1 MTLLYLVA
9 AWMAGVLIAGQAQ
22 GSAAAWLAGAAIA
35 VGLAVAAQQE
45 RRWRLVFV
53 CAACFALGAAR
64 MTVAARP
71 PGPDHVGH
79 YVGSGAMSL
88 IGTISRPPD
97 PRDTTTNLRLDV
109 ERIEDRQGARPVT
122 GTILVQAP
130 RYGAYGY
137 GDRITV
143 RGLLLSPPE
152 FDGFS
157 YRDYLARQG
166 VHGIVANAD
175 VEVLSTGGGL
185 PWLRA
190 IYAVREQARDVVNRL
205 LPSPQAP
212 LLNGILL
219 GDESAISATVRDA
232 FQRTGTSHVIAIS
245 GANIVVI
252 IRVLMGLLQPGLG
265 RRRAAWVTLVA
276 VAVYTV
282 LVGATASVVRAA
294 LMGGLAIVAAQ
305 TGRRVHGLTTLAF
318 AAWLMTLWNPFTAWD
333 IGFQLSVA
341 ATAGLVLF
349 SHDFEHGLEALLRR
363 LLRAETAR
371 RVTRWLSEP
380 VAVSLAA
387 QVATLPLTVLYF
399 GQLSIAS
406 LLANA
411 LIVPL
416 QPFVM
421 IFGGLA
427 AIAGLV
433 VTPLGQL
440 FAWVA
445 WLPLTGTLAVVRGLA
460 RLNAAAIPFQVAPGA
475 AWTALAVIS
484 AVGLLR
490 LQHPDDRAVLL
501 GRLRRH
507 VSTAGLMGVG
517 AVLTLLVWAVA
528 LTLPDGVLH
537 VWFLDVGHGNAIL
550 IQTPKGAQILV
561 DGGPNPKELRRAVG
575 DALPFWDRTLDLLV
589 VTQPAHST
597 VNALPALL
605 DTYSVQAVLT
615 NGHGSDDAAYRALVD
630 RLAVQGAAVLPAWAG
645 YRAEVGDGVMLEVL
659 HPFGPD
665 QMGEGDA
672 VALVLRLTYGEAT
685 FLLAPDLAA
694 SAQRALLTGSVD
706 LNATVSTLIAHGD
719 AALNGS
725 TYLDRVRPQ
734 AAVVMVG
741 AGQHNLPARSALEA
755 AQIATGRAIYRT
767 DQDGTVE
774 FRTDGTLL
782 EVVTER

>member
-9 AWMAGVLIAGQAQ
+9 AWMAGVLVAAEAQA
-22 GSAAAWLAGAAIA
+22 SAAPWFAGAALA
-35 VGLAVAAQQE
+35 VGLAIAARQE

-53 CAACFALGAAR
+53 CAACFTLGAAR
-64 MTVAARP
+64 MALATRT
-71 PGPDHVGH
+71 PGPEHIGYYID
-79 YVGSGAMSL
+79 SGAVTMT
-88 IGTISRPPD
+88 GTISRPPD
-97 PRDTTTNLRLDV
+97 PREAATNLRLDV
-109 ERIEDRQGARPVT
+109 ERIEDRDGVRRVS
-122 GTILVQAP
+122 GTVLVQAP
-130 RYGAYGY
+130 RYGTYAY
-137 GDRITV
+137 GDRVTV
-143 RGLLLSPPE
+143 SGMLLSPPE

-166 VHGIVANAD
+166 VHGLVSNAD
-175 VEVLSTGGGL
+175 VEVVSTGGGV

-190 IYAVREQARDVVNRL
+190 IYAVRERAREVIDRL

-212 LLNGILL
+212 LLNGIIL
-219 GDESAISATVRDA
+219 GDESAISTTVRDA

-265 RRRAAWVTLVA
+265 RRRAAWVTLA
-276 VAVYTV
+276 AIAGYTV
-282 LVGATASVVRAA
+282 LVGASASVVRAA
-294 LMGGLAIVAAQ
+294 LMGGLAIVATQ
-305 TGRRVHGLTTLAF
+305 TGRRAHGLTTLAF
-318 AAWLMTLWNPFTAWD
+318 AAWLMTVWSPLTAWD
-333 IGFQLSVA
+333 VGFQLSVA

-349 SHDFEHGLEALLRR
+349 SPDFENGLEALLRR
-363 LLRAETAR
+363 FLRAETAR

-380 VAVSLAA
+380 IAVSLAA

-416 QPFVM
+416 QPYVM

-427 AIAGLV
+427 ALTGLI

-440 FAWVA
+440 FAWAA

-460 RLNAAAIPFQVAPGA
+460 RLDMASIPFEVAPGA
-475 AWTALAVIS
+475 AWTALALVL
-484 AVGLLR
+484 AAGLLR
-490 LQHPDDRAVLL
+490 LQHPDDRAALL

-507 VSTAGLMGVG
+507 VSTAGLMGAG

-528 LTLPDGVLH
+528 LTLPDGMLH

-550 IQTPKGAQILV
+550 IQTPQGVQILV

-589 VTQPAHST
+589 VTQPARNT

-615 NGHGSDDAAYRALVD
+615 NGRGSDDAAYRALAE
-630 RLAVQGAAVLPAWAG
+630 RLAEQSAAVLPAWAG
-645 YRAEVGDGVMLEVL
+645 YRAEVGDGVTLEIL

-665 QMGEGDA
+665 QAGEGDA

-694 SAQRALLTGSVD
+694 SAQGALLAGNVD
-706 LNATVSTLIAHGD
+706 LSATVGTLMAHGD
-719 AALNGS
+719 ATLNS
-725 TYLDRVRPQ
+725 SAYLNRVRPQ

-741 AGQHNLPARSALEA
+741 AGQRNLPARSALET
-755 AQIATGRAIYRT
+755 AQLATGHTVYRT
-767 DQDGTVE
+767 DQHGTVE
-774 FRTDGTLL
+774 FRTDGTTL
-782 EVVTER
+782 EIVTGR